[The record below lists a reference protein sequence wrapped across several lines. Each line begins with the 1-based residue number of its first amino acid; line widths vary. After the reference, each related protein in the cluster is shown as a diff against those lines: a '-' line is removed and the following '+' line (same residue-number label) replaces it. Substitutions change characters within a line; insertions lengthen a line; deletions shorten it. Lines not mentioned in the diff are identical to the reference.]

1 MNDERFFLQLFI
13 VHSLTVHRL
22 KKQHHFFMRKLIRTA
37 YRLLIK
43 NRIIRWTW
51 LLALV
56 LYGVKIGT
64 DRGLAWRKTA
74 SAKTIFTISPDDIE
88 NFTIQNDAAEDV
100 TFSRQDTVWLAV
112 KNNVTLRL
120 PEDSVRP
127 YLTLFSKIERLA
139 IKTPQNTEGSLSP
152 TKWTVSVFN
161 KKGVK
166 QSFSVHYNAFDSISN
181 EQLTFM
187 TFKDEPSF
195 SGVRGAWMSVL
206 SKNFDD
212 FRDRRLFDFSL
223 NQAVDVTFQS
233 TTDSLVFYRNNV
245 VKDTLWRNRNNIQIE
260 SFIFQN
266 FVDHLDILR
275 GPIFYDADRDLLA
288 DRKISNRLTIK
299 TATDTAIV
307 TAYKLDNFYVVH
319 SSRNPNNY
327 FKMDST
333 STIFFK

>member
-1 MNDERFFLQLFI
+1 
-13 VHSLTVHRL
+13 
-22 KKQHHFFMRKLIRTA
+22 MRKLLRTA

-43 NRIIRWTW
+43 NRITRWTW

-88 NFTIQNDAAEDV
+88 NFTIQNDAAEDL
-100 TFSRQDTVWLAV
+100 TFSRQDSVWLAV

-139 IKTPQNTEGSLSP
+139 INTPQNTEGSSSP
-152 TKWTVSVFN
+152 TKWSVSVFN

-166 QSFSVHYNAFDSISN
+166 HSFSIYYNALDSISN
-181 EQLTFM
+181 EPLTFM
-187 TFKDEPSF
+187 KFHDEPSF
-195 SGVRGAWMSVL
+195 SGVRGDWWAVL
-206 SKNFDD
+206 SKPFDD

-223 NQAVDVTFQS
+223 NQAVDITFQS
-233 TTDSLVFYRNNV
+233 TTDSLAFYRNNL
-245 VKDTLWRNRNNIQIE
+245 VKDTLWRNKNKIDIE
-260 SFIFQN
+260 PIVFQN
-266 FVDHLDILR
+266 FVDNLDILR

-288 DRKISNRLTIK
+288 ERKVSNRLVVK
-299 TATDTAIV
+299 TPTDTAIV

-319 SSRNPNNY
+319 SSCNPNNY
-327 FKMDST
+327 FRMDST
-333 STIFFK
+333 SSVFFK